1 MAELLLSVDTISP
14 YKLIGWDA
22 QFAWPESSCKPWSAM
37 GKLHF
42 GFWVLPSYLSTDFYA
57 TCKNRTVFELAALSQ
72 DHMVLGEGFGQTR
85 KQKKSTAEPLFP

>member
-14 YKLIGWDA
+14 YKLIGWDV

-37 GKLHF
+37 VKLRF

-72 DHMVLGEGFGQTR
+72 DHMVLGEGFGQTC